1 MTVKNR
7 RYYVHGREVP
17 RREALDD
24 WLRAAADAG
33 WVKLVARRTFEAA
46 EDFLRGKPGE
56 LAQAQR
62 DIATAGV
69 VITGVE
75 GQ

>member
-1 MTVKNR
+1 VKNR

-24 WLRAAADAG
+24 WLRAATNAG
-33 WVKLVARRTFEAA
+33 WIKLVARRTFETA
-46 EDFLRGKPGE
+46 EDFARARPGE

-62 DIATAGV
+62 AIEAAGV
-69 VITGVE
+69 VITGIE

>member
-1 MTVKNR
+1 VRHR
-7 RYYVHGREVP
+7 RYFVHGREVA

-33 WVKLVARRTFEAA
+33 WIKLVARRTFETA
-46 EDFLRGKPGE
+46 EDFLRARPGE

-62 DIATAGV
+62 DIAAAGV

>member
-1 MTVKNR
+1 MRHR
-7 RYYVHGREVP
+7 RYYVHGREVA
-17 RREALDD
+17 RREALND
-24 WLRAAADAG
+24 WLRAAASVG
-33 WVKLVARRTFEAA
+33 WIKLAARRTFETA
-46 EDFLRGKPGE
+46 EDFARAKPGE

>member
-1 MTVKNR
+1 MRNR

-17 RREALDD
+17 RRIALDD
-24 WLRAAADAG
+24 WLRAAVSTG
-33 WVKLVARRTFEAA
+33 WIKLAARRTFEMA
-46 EDFLRGKPGE
+46 EDFTRAKPGE

-62 DIATAGV
+62 DIGTAGV
-69 VITGVE
+69 VITGIE

>member
-1 MTVKNR
+1 MKHR
-7 RYYVHGREVP
+7 RYYVHGREVA

-24 WLRAAADAG
+24 WLRAAMADG
-33 WVKLVARRTFEAA
+33 WLKLVARRAFERA
-46 EDFLRGKPGE
+46 EDFAQGKPGE

-62 DIATAGV
+62 DLATAGV

-75 GQ
+75 GA